1 MKNNPNF
8 CFRDGKLYTR
18 NLVRGFRVHGE
29 DAFIE
34 KGIEWRNW
42 RPQHSKLAS
51 AIKKGLKTEIPVG
64 ASVLYLGAANGVT
77 PSFVSDLVGHAGM
90 VYCVEFAPRSA
101 SDLIRVCE
109 QRKNMVPILADARTP
124 EKYAEIGGVDFVF
137 EDVADPEQARIML
150 TNSRFLNKG
159 GIGMIAVKARCVDS
173 TEDPKRIFARV
184 EKELSSAF
192 EIRECLDI
200 EPFEADHEFLVL
212 EKK

>member
-1 MKNNPNF
+1 MDNPNLL
-8 CFRDGKLYTR
+8 FRDGKLYTR

-29 DAFIE
+29 DAFTE
-34 KGIEWRNW
+34 KGVEWRNW
-42 RPQHSKLAS
+42 RPNNSKLAA

-77 PSFVSDLVGHAGM
+77 PSFVSDLVGPQGI

-109 QRKNMVPILADARTP
+109 QRGNMVPIIADAREP
-124 EKYAEIGGVDFVF
+124 KAYEEVGGVDFVF

-159 GIGMIAVKARCVDS
+159 GVGMIAVKARCVDS
-173 TEDPKRIFARV
+173 TEDPQKVFARV
-184 EKELSSAF
+184 EAELKGGF
-192 EIRECLDI
+192 EIREQMSL